1 MPRINFPNTRDHI
14 LVMRVEEVFKFEK
27 DKIVIQRVKD
37 LRKFV
42 GVSNTNQPLG
52 IVFPI
57 DFGRTTG
64 GAGLFK
70 TRYGGSAFLTASQL
84 ILFVAGLDFP
94 VMAVVHYKVISPR
107 T

>member
-1 MPRINFPNTRDHI
+1 MLRINFPNTRDHI

-84 ILFVAGLDFP
+84 I
-94 VMAVVHYKVISPR
+94 Y
-107 T
+107 

>member
-14 LVMRVEEVFKFEK
+14 LVRRVEEVFKFEK

-70 TRYGGSAFLTASQL
+70 TRYGGSET
-84 ILFVAGLDFP
+84 IPNFV
-94 VMAVVHYKVISPR
+94 
-107 T
+107 